1 MGAETNAATT
11 TETTEETKQAQ
22 APAADGEGAN
32 KGATNA
38 TTQTEPKQEDNK
50 QQPKYTD
57 ADVDEIVSRRLAKW
71 EKQQASK
78 VEEAAKLAEM
88 NAQQKAEYE
97 RDKVQKE
104 LDEYKRRDTVNA
116 MVAESRRQL
125 SEQGITVIDDIL
137 TRLMDETAEETKA
150 SVDAFSTAF
159 TAAVEDAV
167 KKKLAGKAPAAS
179 VATKTMTK
187 FSYQSECHCAKTKEK
202 GLLKGQVSI
211 LRSPRQTQ
219 GGYESNPLRG
229 ASLSIRGG

>member
-11 TETTEETKQAQ
+11 TETAEETKQAQ
-22 APAADGEGAN
+22 APVVDGEGAN
-32 KGATNA
+32 KDATA
-38 TTQTEPKQEDNK
+38 TTQTEPKQDNK

-57 ADVDEIVSRRLAKW
+57 ADVDEIVSKRLAKW
-71 EKQQASK
+71 EKQQAAK

-125 SEQGITVIDDIL
+125 SEQGITVSDDIL
-137 TRLMDETAEETKA
+137 ARLVGETAEETKA

-167 KKKLAGKAPAAS
+167 KKQLAGKAPAAG

-187 FSYQSECHCAKTKEK
+187 EEILAIKDPITRQAAIRDNI
-202 GLLKGQVSI
+202 GLFV
-211 LRSPRQTQ
+211 
-219 GGYESNPLRG
+219 
-229 ASLSIRGG
+229 

>member
-22 APAADGEGAN
+22 APVVDGEGAN
-32 KGATNA
+32 KDA
-38 TTQTEPKQEDNK
+38 TTTTQAEPKQDNK

-57 ADVDEIVSRRLAKW
+57 ADVDEIVSKRLAKW
-71 EKQQASK
+71 EKQQAAK

-125 SEQGITVIDDIL
+125 SEQGIAVSDDIL
-137 TRLMDETAEETKA
+137 ARLVGETAEETKA

-167 KKKLAGKAPAAS
+167 KKQLAGKAPAAG

-187 FSYQSECHCAKTKEK
+187 EEILAIKDPITRQAAIRDNI
-202 GLLKGQVSI
+202 GLFV
-211 LRSPRQTQ
+211 
-219 GGYESNPLRG
+219 
-229 ASLSIRGG
+229 

>member
-22 APAADGEGAN
+22 APVVDGEGAN
-32 KGATNA
+32 KDAA
-38 TTQTEPKQEDNK
+38 TTQTEPKQDNK

-57 ADVDEIVSRRLAKW
+57 ADVDEIVSKRLAKW
-71 EKQQASK
+71 EKQQAAK

-125 SEQGITVIDDIL
+125 SEQGIAVSDDIL
-137 TRLMDETAEETKA
+137 ARLVGETAEETKA

-167 KKKLAGKAPAAS
+167 KKQLAGKAPAAG

-187 FSYQSECHCAKTKEK
+187 EEILAIKDPITRQAAIRDNI
-202 GLLKGQVSI
+202 GLFI
-211 LRSPRQTQ
+211 
-219 GGYESNPLRG
+219 
-229 ASLSIRGG
+229 

>member
-22 APAADGEGAN
+22 APAVDGEGAN
-32 KGATNA
+32 KDAAT
-38 TTQTEPKQEDNK
+38 TTQTEPKQDDNK

-57 ADVDEIVSRRLAKW
+57 ADVDEIVSKRLAKW
-71 EKQQASK
+71 EKQQAAK

-125 SEQGITVIDDIL
+125 SEQGIAVSDDIL
-137 TRLMDETAEETKA
+137 ARLVGETAEETKA

-167 KKKLAGKAPAAS
+167 KKQLAGKAPAAG
-179 VATKTMTK
+179 VATKTM
-187 FSYQSECHCAKTKEK
+187 AKEEILAIKDPITRQAAIRDNI
-202 GLLKGQVSI
+202 GLFV
-211 LRSPRQTQ
+211 
-219 GGYESNPLRG
+219 
-229 ASLSIRGG
+229 

>member
-22 APAADGEGAN
+22 APVVDGKGANEGA
-32 KGATNA
+32 A
-38 TTQTEPKQEDNK
+38 TTQTEPKQEDK

-57 ADVDEIVSRRLAKW
+57 ADVDEIVSKRLAKW
-71 EKQQASK
+71 EKQQAAK

-125 SEQGITVIDDIL
+125 SEQGIAVSDDIL
-137 TRLMDETAEETKA
+137 ARLVGETAEETKA

-167 KKKLAGKAPAAS
+167 KKQLAGKAPAAG

-187 FSYQSECHCAKTKEK
+187 EEILAIKDPIARQAAIRDNI
-202 GLLKGQVSI
+202 GLFV
-211 LRSPRQTQ
+211 
-219 GGYESNPLRG
+219 
-229 ASLSIRGG
+229 

>member
-1 MGAETNAATT
+1 MSAETNAATT

-22 APAADGEGAN
+22 APVVDGEGAN
-32 KGATNA
+32 KDA
-38 TTQTEPKQEDNK
+38 TTTTQAEPKQDNK

-57 ADVDEIVSRRLAKW
+57 ADVDEIVSKRLAKW
-71 EKQQASK
+71 EKQQAAK

-125 SEQGITVIDDIL
+125 SEQGITVSDDIL
-137 TRLMDETAEETKA
+137 ARLVGETAEETKA

-167 KKKLAGKAPAAS
+167 KKQLAGKAPAAG

-187 FSYQSECHCAKTKEK
+187 EEILAIKDPIARQAAIRDNI
-202 GLLKGQVSI
+202 GLFV
-211 LRSPRQTQ
+211 
-219 GGYESNPLRG
+219 
-229 ASLSIRGG
+229 

>member
-22 APAADGEGAN
+22 APAVDGEGAN
-32 KGATNA
+32 KNATN
-38 TTQTEPKQEDNK
+38 TTAQTEPKQDIK

-57 ADVDEIVSRRLAKW
+57 ADVDEIISKRFAKW
-71 EKQQASK
+71 EKQQAAK

-125 SEQGITVIDDIL
+125 SEQGIAVSDDIL
-137 TRLMDETAEETKA
+137 ACLVGETAEETKA

-167 KKKLAGKAPAAS
+167 KKQLAGKAPAAG

-187 FSYQSECHCAKTKEK
+187 EEILAIKDPITRQAAIRDNI
-202 GLLKGQVSI
+202 GLFV
-211 LRSPRQTQ
+211 
-219 GGYESNPLRG
+219 
-229 ASLSIRGG
+229 

>member
-11 TETTEETKQAQ
+11 TETAEGTKQAQ
-22 APAADGEGAN
+22 APVVDGEGAN
-32 KGATNA
+32 KDAA
-38 TTQTEPKQEDNK
+38 TTQTEPKQDNK

-57 ADVDEIVSRRLAKW
+57 ADVDEIVSKRLAKW
-71 EKQQASK
+71 EKQQAAK

-125 SEQGITVIDDIL
+125 SEQGIAVSDDIL
-137 TRLMDETAEETKA
+137 ARLVGETAEETKA

-167 KKKLAGKAPAAS
+167 KKQLAGKAPAAG

-187 FSYQSECHCAKTKEK
+187 EEILAIKDPITRQAAIRDNI
-202 GLLKGQVSI
+202 GLFI
-211 LRSPRQTQ
+211 
-219 GGYESNPLRG
+219 
-229 ASLSIRGG
+229 

>member
-22 APAADGEGAN
+22 APVVDSEGAN
-32 KGATNA
+32 KGATT
-38 TTQTEPKQEDNK
+38 TTQTEQKQDNK

-57 ADVDEIVSRRLAKW
+57 ADVDEIVSKRLAKW
-71 EKQQASK
+71 EKQQAAK

-125 SEQGITVIDDIL
+125 SEQGITVSDDIL
-137 TRLMDETAEETKA
+137 ARLVGETAEETKA

-167 KKKLAGKAPAAS
+167 KKQLAGKAPAAG

-187 FSYQSECHCAKTKEK
+187 EEILAIKDPITRQAAIRDNI
-202 GLLKGQVSI
+202 GLFV
-211 LRSPRQTQ
+211 
-219 GGYESNPLRG
+219 
-229 ASLSIRGG
+229 

>member
-1 MGAETNAATT
+1 MGAETNAETT
-11 TETTEETKQAQ
+11 TETAEETKQAQ
-22 APAADGEGAN
+22 TPVVDGEGAN
-32 KGATNA
+32 EGAT
-38 TTQTEPKQEDNK
+38 TTQAEPKQEDNK

-57 ADVDEIVSRRLAKW
+57 ADVDEIVSKRLAKW
-71 EKQQASK
+71 EKQQAAK

-125 SEQGITVIDDIL
+125 SEQGIAVSDDIL
-137 TRLMDETAEETKA
+137 ARLVGETAEETKA

-167 KKKLAGKAPAAS
+167 KKQLAGKAPAAG

-187 FSYQSECHCAKTKEK
+187 EEILAIKDPIARQAAIRDNI
-202 GLLKGQVSI
+202 GLFV
-211 LRSPRQTQ
+211 
-219 GGYESNPLRG
+219 
-229 ASLSIRGG
+229 

>member
-11 TETTEETKQAQ
+11 TETAEETKQAQ
-22 APAADGEGAN
+22 TPVVDGEGAN
-32 KGATNA
+32 KDAA
-38 TTQTEPKQEDNK
+38 TTQTEPKQDNK

-57 ADVDEIVSRRLAKW
+57 ADVDEIISKRFAKW
-71 EKQQASK
+71 EKQQAAK

-125 SEQGITVIDDIL
+125 SEQGIAVSDDIL
-137 TRLMDETAEETKA
+137 ARLVGETAEETKA

-167 KKKLAGKAPAAS
+167 KKQLAGKAPAAG

-187 FSYQSECHCAKTKEK
+187 EEILAIKDPIARQAAIRDNI
-202 GLLKGQVSI
+202 GLFI
-211 LRSPRQTQ
+211 
-219 GGYESNPLRG
+219 
-229 ASLSIRGG
+229 

>member
-11 TETTEETKQAQ
+11 TETAEETKQAQ
-22 APAADGEGAN
+22 APVVDGEGAN
-32 KGATNA
+32 KDAA
-38 TTQTEPKQEDNK
+38 TTQTEPKQDNK

-57 ADVDEIVSRRLAKW
+57 ADVDEIVSKRLAKW
-71 EKQQASK
+71 EKQQAAK

-125 SEQGITVIDDIL
+125 SEQGIAVSDDIL
-137 TRLMDETAEETKA
+137 ARLVGETAEETKA

-167 KKKLAGKAPAAS
+167 KKQLAGKAPAAG

-187 FSYQSECHCAKTKEK
+187 EEILAIKDPITRQAAIRDNI
-202 GLLKGQVSI
+202 GLFI
-211 LRSPRQTQ
+211 
-219 GGYESNPLRG
+219 
-229 ASLSIRGG
+229 

>member
-22 APAADGEGAN
+22 APAVDGEGAN
-32 KGATNA
+32 KDATT
-38 TTQTEPKQEDNK
+38 TTQTEPKQDDNK

-57 ADVDEIVSRRLAKW
+57 ADVDEIVSKRLAKW
-71 EKQQASK
+71 EKQQAAK

-125 SEQGITVIDDIL
+125 SEQGIAVSDDIL
-137 TRLMDETAEETKA
+137 ARLVGETAEETKA
-150 SVDAFSTAF
+150 SVDAFSAAF

-167 KKKLAGKAPAAS
+167 KKQLAGKAPAAG

-187 FSYQSECHCAKTKEK
+187 EEILAIKDPITRQATIRDNI
-202 GLLKGQVSI
+202 GLFI
-211 LRSPRQTQ
+211 
-219 GGYESNPLRG
+219 
-229 ASLSIRGG
+229 

>member
-22 APAADGEGAN
+22 APAVDGEGAN
-32 KGATNA
+32 KDATT
-38 TTQTEPKQEDNK
+38 TTQTEPKQDNK

-57 ADVDEIVSRRLAKW
+57 ADVDEIVSKRLAKW
-71 EKQQASK
+71 EKQQAAK

-125 SEQGITVIDDIL
+125 SEQGITVSDDIL
-137 TRLMDETAEETKA
+137 ARLVGETAEETKA

-167 KKKLAGKAPAAS
+167 KKQLAGKAPAAG

-187 FSYQSECHCAKTKEK
+187 EEILAIKDPIARQAAIRDNI
-202 GLLKGQVSI
+202 GLFV
-211 LRSPRQTQ
+211 
-219 GGYESNPLRG
+219 
-229 ASLSIRGG
+229 

>member
-22 APAADGEGAN
+22 APVVDGEGAN
-32 KGATNA
+32 KDAATT
-38 TTQTEPKQEDNK
+38 TTQTEPKQDDNK

-57 ADVDEIVSRRLAKW
+57 ADVDEIVSKRLAKW
-71 EKQQASK
+71 EKQQAAK

-125 SEQGITVIDDIL
+125 SEQGIAVSDDIL
-137 TRLMDETAEETKA
+137 TRLVGETAEETKA
-150 SVDAFSTAF
+150 SVDAFSAAF

-167 KKKLAGKAPAAS
+167 KKQLAGKAPAAG

-187 FSYQSECHCAKTKEK
+187 EEILAIKDPITRQAAIRDNI
-202 GLLKGQVSI
+202 GLFV
-211 LRSPRQTQ
+211 
-219 GGYESNPLRG
+219 
-229 ASLSIRGG
+229 

>member
-22 APAADGEGAN
+22 APVVDDEGAN
-32 KGATNA
+32 KDATT
-38 TTQTEPKQEDNK
+38 TTQTEPKQDNK

-57 ADVDEIVSRRLAKW
+57 ADVDEIVSKRLAKW
-71 EKQQASK
+71 EKQQAAK

-125 SEQGITVIDDIL
+125 SEQGIAVSDDIL
-137 TRLMDETAEETKA
+137 ARLVGETAEETKA
-150 SVDAFSTAF
+150 SVDAFSAAF

-167 KKKLAGKAPAAS
+167 KKQLAGKAPAAG

-187 FSYQSECHCAKTKEK
+187 EEILAIKDPIVRQAAIRDNI
-202 GLLKGQVSI
+202 GLFV
-211 LRSPRQTQ
+211 
-219 GGYESNPLRG
+219 
-229 ASLSIRGG
+229 

>member
-22 APAADGEGAN
+22 APAVDGEGAN
-32 KGATNA
+32 KDAA
-38 TTQTEPKQEDNK
+38 TTQTESKQEDK

-57 ADVDEIVSRRLAKW
+57 ADVDEIVSKRLAKW
-71 EKQQASK
+71 EKQQAAK

-125 SEQGITVIDDIL
+125 SEQGITVSDDIL
-137 TRLMDETAEETKA
+137 ARLVGETAEETKA

-167 KKKLAGKAPAAS
+167 KKQLAGKAPAAG

-187 FSYQSECHCAKTKEK
+187 EEILAIKDPIARQAAIRDNI
-202 GLLKGQVSI
+202 GLFI
-211 LRSPRQTQ
+211 
-219 GGYESNPLRG
+219 
-229 ASLSIRGG
+229 

>member
-11 TETTEETKQAQ
+11 TETAEETKQAQ
-22 APAADGEGAN
+22 APVVDGEGAN
-32 KGATNA
+32 KDAA
-38 TTQTEPKQEDNK
+38 TTQAEPKQDNK

-57 ADVDEIVSRRLAKW
+57 ADVDEIVSKRLAKW
-71 EKQQASK
+71 EKQQAAK

-125 SEQGITVIDDIL
+125 SEQGIAVSDDIL
-137 TRLMDETAEETKA
+137 ARLVGETAEETKA

-159 TAAVEDAV
+159 AAAVEDAV
-167 KKKLAGKAPAAS
+167 KKQLAGKAPAAG

-187 FSYQSECHCAKTKEK
+187 EEILAIKDPITRQAAIRDNI
-202 GLLKGQVSI
+202 GLFV
-211 LRSPRQTQ
+211 
-219 GGYESNPLRG
+219 
-229 ASLSIRGG
+229 

>member
-1 MGAETNAATT
+1 MGAETNAGTT
-11 TETTEETKQAQ
+11 TETTEETKQTQ
-22 APAADGEGAN
+22 TTVVDGEGAN
-32 KGATNA
+32 KDAT
-38 TTQTEPKQEDNK
+38 TTQTEPKQDNK

-57 ADVDEIVSRRLAKW
+57 ADVDEIVSKRLAKW
-71 EKQQASK
+71 EKQQAAK

-125 SEQGITVIDDIL
+125 SEQGIAVSDDIL
-137 TRLMDETAEETKA
+137 TRLVGETAEETKA

-167 KKKLAGKAPAAS
+167 KKQLAGKAPAAG

-187 FSYQSECHCAKTKEK
+187 EEILAIKDPITRQAAIRDNI
-202 GLLKGQVSI
+202 GLFV
-211 LRSPRQTQ
+211 
-219 GGYESNPLRG
+219 
-229 ASLSIRGG
+229 

>member
-11 TETTEETKQAQ
+11 TETVEETKQAQ
-22 APAADGEGAN
+22 APVVDGEGAN
-32 KGATNA
+32 KDAA
-38 TTQTEPKQEDNK
+38 TTQAEPKQDNK

-57 ADVDEIVSRRLAKW
+57 ADVDEIVSKRLAKW
-71 EKQQASK
+71 EKQQAAK

-125 SEQGITVIDDIL
+125 SEQGIAVSDDIL
-137 TRLMDETAEETKA
+137 ARLVGETAEETKA

-167 KKKLAGKAPAAS
+167 KKQLAGKAPAAG

-187 FSYQSECHCAKTKEK
+187 EEILAIKDPITRQAAIRDNI
-202 GLLKGQVSI
+202 GLFV
-211 LRSPRQTQ
+211 
-219 GGYESNPLRG
+219 
-229 ASLSIRGG
+229 

>member
-11 TETTEETKQAQ
+11 TEETKQAQ
-22 APAADGEGAN
+22 APVVDGEGAN
-32 KGATNA
+32 KNAA
-38 TTQTEPKQEDNK
+38 TTQTEPKQEDK

-57 ADVDEIVSRRLAKW
+57 ADVDEIVSKRLAKW
-71 EKQQASK
+71 EKQQAAK

-125 SEQGITVIDDIL
+125 SEQGIAVSDDIL
-137 TRLMDETAEETKA
+137 ARLVGETAEETKA

-167 KKKLAGKAPAAS
+167 KKQLAGKAPAAG

-187 FSYQSECHCAKTKEK
+187 EEILAIKDPIARQAAIRDNI
-202 GLLKGQVSI
+202 GLFV
-211 LRSPRQTQ
+211 
-219 GGYESNPLRG
+219 
-229 ASLSIRGG
+229 

>member
-22 APAADGEGAN
+22 APVVDGEGAN
-32 KGATNA
+32 KDAT
-38 TTQTEPKQEDNK
+38 TTQTELKQDNK

-57 ADVDEIVSRRLAKW
+57 ADVDEIVSKRLAKW
-71 EKQQASK
+71 EKQQAAK

-125 SEQGITVIDDIL
+125 SEQGIAVSDDIL
-137 TRLMDETAEETKA
+137 ARLVGETAEETKA

-167 KKKLAGKAPAAS
+167 KKQLAGKAPAAG

-187 FSYQSECHCAKTKEK
+187 EEILAIKDPITRQAAIRDNI
-202 GLLKGQVSI
+202 GLFV
-211 LRSPRQTQ
+211 
-219 GGYESNPLRG
+219 
-229 ASLSIRGG
+229 

>member
-11 TETTEETKQAQ
+11 TETAEETKQAP
-22 APAADGEGAN
+22 APVVDGEGAN
-32 KGATNA
+32 EGAT
-38 TTQTEPKQEDNK
+38 TTQAEPKQDNK

-57 ADVDEIVSRRLAKW
+57 ADVDEIVSKRLAKW
-71 EKQQASK
+71 EKQQAAK

-125 SEQGITVIDDIL
+125 SEQGIAVSDDIL
-137 TRLMDETAEETKA
+137 ARLVGETAEETKA

-167 KKKLAGKAPAAS
+167 KKQLAGKAPAAG

-187 FSYQSECHCAKTKEK
+187 EEILAIKDPIARQAAIRDNI
-202 GLLKGQVSI
+202 GLFV
-211 LRSPRQTQ
+211 
-219 GGYESNPLRG
+219 
-229 ASLSIRGG
+229 

>member
-22 APAADGEGAN
+22 APVVDGEGAN
-32 KGATNA
+32 KNAA
-38 TTQTEPKQEDNK
+38 TTQTEPKQDNK

-57 ADVDEIVSRRLAKW
+57 ADVDEIVSKRLAKW
-71 EKQQASK
+71 EKQQAAK

-125 SEQGITVIDDIL
+125 SEQGIAVSDDIL
-137 TRLMDETAEETKA
+137 ARLVGETAEETKA

-167 KKKLAGKAPAAS
+167 KKQLAGKAPAAG

-187 FSYQSECHCAKTKEK
+187 EEILAIKDPITRQAAIRDNI
-202 GLLKGQVSI
+202 GLFV
-211 LRSPRQTQ
+211 
-219 GGYESNPLRG
+219 
-229 ASLSIRGG
+229 

>member
-1 MGAETNAATT
+1 MGAETNAGTT

-22 APAADGEGAN
+22 APVVDGEGAN
-32 KGATNA
+32 KDATT
-38 TTQTEPKQEDNK
+38 TTQTEPKQDDNK

-57 ADVDEIVSRRLAKW
+57 ADVDEIVSKRLAKW
-71 EKQQASK
+71 EKQQAAK

-125 SEQGITVIDDIL
+125 SEQGIAVSDDIL
-137 TRLMDETAEETKA
+137 ARLVGETAEETKA

-167 KKKLAGKAPAAS
+167 KKQLAGKAPAAG

-187 FSYQSECHCAKTKEK
+187 EEILAIKDPITRQAAIRDNI
-202 GLLKGQVSI
+202 GLFI
-211 LRSPRQTQ
+211 
-219 GGYESNPLRG
+219 
-229 ASLSIRGG
+229 

>member
-11 TETTEETKQAQ
+11 TETTEPTQQAQ
-22 APAADGEGAN
+22 APVVDGEGAN
-32 KGATNA
+32 KNAA
-38 TTQTEPKQEDNK
+38 TTQTEPKQDNK

-57 ADVDEIVSRRLAKW
+57 ADVDEIVSKRLAKW
-71 EKQQASK
+71 EKQQAAK

-125 SEQGITVIDDIL
+125 SEQGIAVSDDIL
-137 TRLMDETAEETKA
+137 ARLVGETAEETKA

-167 KKKLAGKAPAAS
+167 KKQLAGKAPAAG

-187 FSYQSECHCAKTKEK
+187 EEILAIKDPITRQAAIRDNI
-202 GLLKGQVSI
+202 GLFV
-211 LRSPRQTQ
+211 
-219 GGYESNPLRG
+219 
-229 ASLSIRGG
+229 

>member
-22 APAADGEGAN
+22 APAVDGEGTN
-32 KGATNA
+32 KDATTT
-38 TTQTEPKQEDNK
+38 TTQTEPKQDNK

-57 ADVDEIVSRRLAKW
+57 ADVDEIVSKRLAKW
-71 EKQQASK
+71 EKQQAAK

-125 SEQGITVIDDIL
+125 SEQGIAVSDDIL
-137 TRLMDETAEETKA
+137 ARLVGETAEETKA

-167 KKKLAGKAPAAS
+167 KKQLAGKAPAAG

-187 FSYQSECHCAKTKEK
+187 EEILAIKDPIARQAAIRNNI
-202 GLLKGQVSI
+202 GLFI
-211 LRSPRQTQ
+211 
-219 GGYESNPLRG
+219 
-229 ASLSIRGG
+229 

>member
-11 TETTEETKQAQ
+11 TETTEPTQQAQ
-22 APAADGEGAN
+22 APAVDGEGAN
-32 KGATNA
+32 KDA
-38 TTQTEPKQEDNK
+38 TEPKQDDNK

-57 ADVDEIVSRRLAKW
+57 ADVDEIVSKRLAKW
-71 EKQQASK
+71 EKQQAAK

-125 SEQGITVIDDIL
+125 SEQGIAVSDDIL
-137 TRLMDETAEETKA
+137 ARLVGETAEETKA

-167 KKKLAGKAPAAS
+167 KKQLAGKAPAAG

-187 FSYQSECHCAKTKEK
+187 EEILAIKDPIARQAAIRDNI
-202 GLLKGQVSI
+202 GLFI
-211 LRSPRQTQ
+211 
-219 GGYESNPLRG
+219 
-229 ASLSIRGG
+229 

>member
-1 MGAETNAATT
+1 MGAETNAVTT

-22 APAADGEGAN
+22 APVVDGEGAN
-32 KGATNA
+32 KDAA
-38 TTQTEPKQEDNK
+38 TTQTEPKQDDNK

-57 ADVDEIVSRRLAKW
+57 ADVDEIVSKRLAKW
-71 EKQQASK
+71 EKQQAAK

-125 SEQGITVIDDIL
+125 SEQGIAVSDDIL
-137 TRLMDETAEETKA
+137 ARLVGETAEETKA

-167 KKKLAGKAPAAS
+167 KKQLAGKAPAAG

-187 FSYQSECHCAKTKEK
+187 EEILAIKDPITRQAAIRDNI
-202 GLLKGQVSI
+202 GLFV
-211 LRSPRQTQ
+211 
-219 GGYESNPLRG
+219 
-229 ASLSIRGG
+229 

>member
-11 TETTEETKQAQ
+11 TETAEETKQAQ
-22 APAADGEGAN
+22 APVVDGEGAN
-32 KGATNA
+32 KDAA
-38 TTQTEPKQEDNK
+38 TTQTEPNQDNK

-57 ADVDEIVSRRLAKW
+57 ADVDEIVSKRLAKW
-71 EKQQASK
+71 EKQQAAK

-125 SEQGITVIDDIL
+125 SEQGIAVSDDIL
-137 TRLMDETAEETKA
+137 ARLVGETAEETKA

-167 KKKLAGKAPAAS
+167 KKQLAGKAPAAG

-187 FSYQSECHCAKTKEK
+187 EEILAIKDPIARQAAIRDNI
-202 GLLKGQVSI
+202 GLFV
-211 LRSPRQTQ
+211 
-219 GGYESNPLRG
+219 
-229 ASLSIRGG
+229 

>member
-22 APAADGEGAN
+22 TPAVDGESAN
-32 KGATNA
+32 KDAA
-38 TTQTEPKQEDNK
+38 TTQTEPKQDNK

-57 ADVDEIVSRRLAKW
+57 ADVDEIVSKRLAKW
-71 EKQQASK
+71 EKQQAAK

-125 SEQGITVIDDIL
+125 SEQGIAVSDDIL
-137 TRLMDETAEETKA
+137 TRLVGETAEETKA

-167 KKKLAGKAPAAS
+167 KKQLAGKAPAAG

-187 FSYQSECHCAKTKEK
+187 EEILAIKDPITRQAAIRDNI
-202 GLLKGQVSI
+202 GLFV
-211 LRSPRQTQ
+211 
-219 GGYESNPLRG
+219 
-229 ASLSIRGG
+229 

>member
-1 MGAETNAATT
+1 MGAETSAVTT
-11 TETTEETKQAQ
+11 TETAEETKQAQ
-22 APAADGEGAN
+22 APVVDGEGAN
-32 KGATNA
+32 KDATT
-38 TTQTEPKQEDNK
+38 TTQTEPKQDNK

-57 ADVDEIVSRRLAKW
+57 ADVDEIVSKRLAKW
-71 EKQQASK
+71 EKQQAAK

-125 SEQGITVIDDIL
+125 SEQGIAVSDDIL
-137 TRLMDETAEETKA
+137 ARLVGETAEETKA

-159 TAAVEDAV
+159 AAAVEDAV
-167 KKKLAGKAPAAS
+167 KKQLAGKAPAAG

-187 FSYQSECHCAKTKEK
+187 EEILAIKDPIARQAAIRDNI
-202 GLLKGQVSI
+202 GLFI
-211 LRSPRQTQ
+211 
-219 GGYESNPLRG
+219 
-229 ASLSIRGG
+229 

>member
-11 TETTEETKQAQ
+11 TETAEETKQAQ
-22 APAADGEGAN
+22 APVVNSKGAN
-32 KGATNA
+32 KDATN
-38 TTQTEPKQEDNK
+38 TTAQTEPKQDDNK

-57 ADVDEIVSRRLAKW
+57 ADVDEIVSKRLAKW
-71 EKQQASK
+71 EKQQAAK

-125 SEQGITVIDDIL
+125 SEQGIAVSDDIL
-137 TRLMDETAEETKA
+137 ARLVGETAEETKA

-167 KKKLAGKAPAAS
+167 KKQLAGKAPAAG

-187 FSYQSECHCAKTKEK
+187 EEILAIKDPIARQAAIRDNI
-202 GLLKGQVSI
+202 GLFV
-211 LRSPRQTQ
+211 
-219 GGYESNPLRG
+219 
-229 ASLSIRGG
+229 

>member
-22 APAADGEGAN
+22 APAVDGEGAN
-32 KGATNA
+32 KNATNA
-38 TTQTEPKQEDNK
+38 TAQTEPKQDDSK

-57 ADVDEIVSRRLAKW
+57 ADVDEIVSKRLAKW
-71 EKQQASK
+71 EKQQAAK

-125 SEQGITVIDDIL
+125 SEQGIAVSDDIL
-137 TRLMDETAEETKA
+137 ARLVGETAEETKA

-167 KKKLAGKAPAAS
+167 KKQLAGKAPAAG

-187 FSYQSECHCAKTKEK
+187 EEILAIKDPITRQAAIRDNI
-202 GLLKGQVSI
+202 GLFV
-211 LRSPRQTQ
+211 
-219 GGYESNPLRG
+219 
-229 ASLSIRGG
+229 

>member
-11 TETTEETKQAQ
+11 TETAEGTKQAQ
-22 APAADGEGAN
+22 APEVDGEGAN
-32 KGATNA
+32 KDVA
-38 TTQTEPKQEDNK
+38 TTQTEPKQDNK

-57 ADVDEIVSRRLAKW
+57 ADVDEIVSKRLAKW
-71 EKQQASK
+71 EKQQAAK

-125 SEQGITVIDDIL
+125 SEQGIAVSDDIL
-137 TRLMDETAEETKA
+137 ARLVGETAEETKA

-167 KKKLAGKAPAAS
+167 KKQLAGKAPAAG

-187 FSYQSECHCAKTKEK
+187 EEILAIKDPIARQAAIRDNI
-202 GLLKGQVSI
+202 GLFV
-211 LRSPRQTQ
+211 
-219 GGYESNPLRG
+219 
-229 ASLSIRGG
+229 

>member
-22 APAADGEGAN
+22 APVVDGEGAN
-32 KGATNA
+32 KDAT
-38 TTQTEPKQEDNK
+38 TTQTEPKQDNK

-57 ADVDEIVSRRLAKW
+57 ADVDEIVSKRLAKW
-71 EKQQASK
+71 EKQQAAK

-116 MVAESRRQL
+116 MAAESRRQL
-125 SEQGITVIDDIL
+125 SEQGIAVSDDIL
-137 TRLMDETAEETKA
+137 ARLVGETAEETKA
-150 SVDAFSTAF
+150 SVDAFSAAF

-167 KKKLAGKAPAAS
+167 KKQLAGKAPAAG

-187 FSYQSECHCAKTKEK
+187 EEILAIKDPIARQAAIRDNI
-202 GLLKGQVSI
+202 GLFV
-211 LRSPRQTQ
+211 
-219 GGYESNPLRG
+219 
-229 ASLSIRGG
+229 

>member
-22 APAADGEGAN
+22 APAVDGEGAN
-32 KGATNA
+32 KNATNT
-38 TTQTEPKQEDNK
+38 TTQTEPKQDNK

-57 ADVDEIVSRRLAKW
+57 ADVDEIVSKRLAKW
-71 EKQQASK
+71 EKQQAAK

-125 SEQGITVIDDIL
+125 SEQGITVSDDIL
-137 TRLMDETAEETKA
+137 ARLVGETAEETKA

-159 TAAVEDAV
+159 MAAVEDAV
-167 KKKLAGKAPAAS
+167 KKQLAGKAPAAG

-187 FSYQSECHCAKTKEK
+187 EEILAIKDPIARQAAIRDNI
-202 GLLKGQVSI
+202 GLFV
-211 LRSPRQTQ
+211 
-219 GGYESNPLRG
+219 
-229 ASLSIRGG
+229 

>member
-1 MGAETNAATT
+1 MDAETNAATT

-22 APAADGEGAN
+22 APVVDGEGAN
-32 KGATNA
+32 KDATA
-38 TTQTEPKQEDNK
+38 TTQTEPKQDNK

-57 ADVDEIVSRRLAKW
+57 ADVDEIVSKRLAKW
-71 EKQQASK
+71 EKQQAAK

-125 SEQGITVIDDIL
+125 SEQGIAVSDDIL
-137 TRLMDETAEETKA
+137 ARLVGETAEETKA

-167 KKKLAGKAPAAS
+167 KRQLAGKAPAAG

-187 FSYQSECHCAKTKEK
+187 EEILAIKDPIARQAAIRDNI
-202 GLLKGQVSI
+202 GLFV
-211 LRSPRQTQ
+211 
-219 GGYESNPLRG
+219 
-229 ASLSIRGG
+229 

>member
-11 TETTEETKQAQ
+11 TETVEETKQAQ
-22 APAADGEGAN
+22 APVVDGEGAN
-32 KGATNA
+32 KDAA
-38 TTQTEPKQEDNK
+38 TTQAEPKQDNK

-57 ADVDEIVSRRLAKW
+57 ADVDEIVSKRLAKW
-71 EKQQASK
+71 EKQQAAK

-125 SEQGITVIDDIL
+125 SEQGIAVSDDIL
-137 TRLMDETAEETKA
+137 TRLVGETAEETKA

-167 KKKLAGKAPAAS
+167 KKQLAGKAPAAG

-187 FSYQSECHCAKTKEK
+187 EEILAIKDPIVRQAAIRDNI
-202 GLLKGQVSI
+202 GLFI
-211 LRSPRQTQ
+211 
-219 GGYESNPLRG
+219 
-229 ASLSIRGG
+229 